1 MNSSASKEDRP
12 LEVKS
17 GSAVVKIYRT
27 EKASGYVSYS
37 VVYYKGMERKVRFI
51 QDLAVAKTTA
61 KSIADEIAQ
70 GDHFRLEL
78 TSNDKLAVQRAWDIL
93 SAFDIP
99 IDKACWEYIEALKA
113 VGSTGSILE
122 ACRDF
127 AKRNSMTQP
136 NTNVSDAV
144 TAFKAQAEADGKSEV
159 RRQDFASVLDRFVKS
174 FNVEVGTLTPKLI
187 SDYLIALP
195 FRERTKRNHR
205 DVIKLFSRWLVLRG
219 YLPKG
224 TDLLEGVQNY
234 SARKIGEITTFTPE
248 EMTLLLQHTSERI
261 LPFLVIGGFAGLRH
275 AEISR
280 LDWQDIDLQ
289 EGFIEV
295 KAENAKTDTRR
306 IVPIKENLKAWL
318 VPIAKK
324 SGPVVGLAN
333 IANPLSKLARKAG
346 VEWKHNALRH
356 TYISAR
362 VAECADV
369 PRVADEAG
377 NSPQIIRTNYL
388 KRMRPAFAAA
398 WFNIMP
404 GLSLAIPLSVT
415 EKAAA

>member
-1 MNSSASKEDRP
+1 MQKPIFPLRIFEQGVSA
-12 LEVKS
+12 
-17 GSAVVKIYRT
+17 
-27 EKASGYVSYS
+27 
-37 VVYYKGMERKVRFI
+37 KVRQII
-51 QDLAVAKTTA
+51 QNKNGGTYVFYVVEYILLGKRKQEWFTELEAAKTA
-61 KSIADEIAQ
+61 ASDACRKISHGEQSVLQLSNHDRLIYLRAQ
-70 GDHFRLEL
+70 DFLKPTG
-78 TSNDKLAVQRAWDIL
+78 LALDMAASDFAQ
-93 SAFDIP
+93 AF
-99 IDKACWEYIEALKA
+99 A
-113 VGSTGSILE
+113 VLNGKGTLLE
-122 ACRDF
+122 AAREF
-127 AKRNSMTQP
+127 
-136 NTNVSDAV
+136 VSRHSIVLPKISVPDAV
-144 TAFKAQAEADGKSEV
+144 EMLKKQVGVDGKSEV
-159 RRQDFASVLDRFVKS
+159 RQQDYSSVLDRFARS
-174 FNVEVGTLTPKLI
+174 INVEVASLTPKLI

-195 FRERTKRNHR
+195 FQERTKRNHR
-205 DVIKLFSRWLVLRG
+205 DVIKIFGRWLVLRG

-248 EMTLLLQHTSERI
+248 EMASLLQHATERI

-275 AEISR
+275 AEIAR

-318 VPIAKK
+318 LLIAKK

-333 IANPLSKLARKAG
+333 IANPLSKLAKKAG
-346 VEWKHNALRH
+346 VKWKHNALRH

-369 PRVADEAG
+369 ARVADEAG
-377 NSPQIIRTNYL
+377 NSPQIVRTNYL

-404 GLSLAIPLSVT
+404 GLSPAIPLPT
-415 EKAAA
+415 AEKVAA